1 MHDGSLAT
9 AVQIAKVIREQHDV
23 YERCERISL
32 VSSFSASFFL
42 GHYAP
47 IDHSDGS
54 GMNLMNIHTR
64 QWDPAILRFVAGNNT
79 DDTEYVAR
87 RERGREREREPS
99 SNRCTDEPPSNDGRA
114 QRLHEKLHDPVPS
127 YQALGTIATALVDR
141 FGFSP
146 ECVIFPGAGD
156 NPNSL
161 AGCCLHQ
168 VRSSSRVARAT
179 CSRRTHDT
187 RRLVRTSRETFA

>member
-87 RERGREREREPS
+87 RERAREREPS
-99 SNRCTDEPPSNDGRA
+99 SNRCTDEPRAMMAGLSGFTRSCTILCHRIKRLARSLRHSLIDSASRPSA
-114 QRLHEKLHDPVPS
+114 
-127 YQALGTIATALVDR
+127 
-141 FGFSP
+141 
-146 ECVIFPGAGD
+146 
-156 NPNSL
+156 
-161 AGCCLHQ
+161 
-168 VRSSSRVARAT
+168 
-179 CSRRTHDT
+179 
-187 RRLVRTSRETFA
+187 